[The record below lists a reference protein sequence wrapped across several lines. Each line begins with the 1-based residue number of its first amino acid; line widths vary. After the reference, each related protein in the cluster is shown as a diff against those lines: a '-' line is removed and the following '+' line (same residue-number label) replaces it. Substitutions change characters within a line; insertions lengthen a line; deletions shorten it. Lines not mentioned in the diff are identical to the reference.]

1 MMDQQV
7 IQWGRSYSDASLAA
21 LVGDGRVHSRVYTD
35 PAIFELEME
44 RIFSTVWVY
53 VGHESEV
60 PKGGDYQMRTLG
72 RTPVL
77 LVRGVD
83 KTVRVLI
90 NRCRHRGAQV
100 CETETGNSKFFQCW
114 YHGWTYDS
122 TGTLISVT
130 GKEGYGDRLDMKEM
144 GLSQAPRV
152 GTYRGF
158 VFASLAKEGESLEA
172 YLGTSAP
179 IFDLLVDASPTG
191 EIFADGG
198 AHKTQYLGNWKLVG
212 MDGYHPH
219 FVHAS
224 VMASMHRNPE
234 SGIGATHRE
243 DPFDDKARTRTVDFG
258 HGHAMLDFRQHRI
271 NHYQPHTEYLKKT
284 KGGAE
289 YVEAMHQAYG
299 DQRARTLISL
309 GGDPHLGFFPN
320 MQLIG
325 NQIRIITPL
334 APGLTQV
341 TMTAVRLGGVSEEIN
356 AERLRVHESFY
367 GPAGAG
373 SPDDAE
379 IFERVQ
385 RGLAAEVNPWV
396 EISRGMD
403 REQTDADGNTV
414 GLISDEVPQRGMMR
428 YWSELMTK
436 SLPTAQSLS

>member
-1 MMDQQV
+1 MDQQL
-7 IQWGRSYSDASLAA
+7 IHWGRSYTDASIAA
-21 LVGDGRVHSRVYTD
+21 LVGEGRVHSRVYTD
-35 PAIFELEME
+35 PALFELELE
-44 RIFSTVWVY
+44 RIFSTAWVY

-60 PKGGDYQMRTLG
+60 PKACDYQMRAIG

-77 LVRGVD
+77 LVRGAD

-100 CETETGNSKFFQCW
+100 CETESGNTKFFQCW
-114 YHGWTYDS
+114 FHGWTYDS
-122 TGTLISVT
+122 TGALIAVT
-130 GKEGYGDRLDMKEM
+130 AKEGYGDRLNMKEM
-144 GLSQAPRV
+144 GLNQAPRV
-152 GTYRGF
+152 DSYRGF
-158 VFASLAKEGESLEA
+158 VFASLAGEGESLETF
-172 YLGTSAP
+172 LGNAAGT
-179 IFDLLVDASPTG
+179 IDLLVDASPTG

-198 AHKTQYLGNWKLVG
+198 ANKTEYLGNWKLVG

-219 FVHAS
+219 FVHAT
-224 VMASMHRNPE
+224 VFAAMRRDPE
-234 SGIGATHRE
+234 AGIGATHRE
-243 DPFDDKARTRTVDFG
+243 DPFEDRARTRTLDMG

-271 NHYQPHTEYLKKT
+271 NHYDQHNEYLKKT

-289 YVEAMHQAYG
+289 YIEAMHKAYG
-299 DQRARTLISL
+299 DTRARTLISL
-309 GGDPHLGFFPN
+309 GGDPHVGIFPN

-334 APGLTQV
+334 APGVTQI
-341 TMTAVRLGGVSEEIN
+341 TMTAVRLGGVSDEIN
-356 AERLRVHESFY
+356 AARLRQHESFY

-385 RGLAAEVNPWV
+385 RGMVAEVNPWV

-403 REQTDADGNTV
+403 REQIDADGNIM

-428 YWSELMTK
+428 YWSQLMTK
-436 SLPTAQSLS
+436 SPVGARSTP

>member
-1 MMDQQV
+1 MDQQV
-7 IQWGRSYSDASLAA
+7 IKWGHTYTNTSIAG

-44 RIFSTVWVY
+44 RIFSTAWIY

-60 PKGGDYQMRTLG
+60 PKAGDYQMRSIG

-77 LVRGVD
+77 MVRGVD
-83 KTVRVLI
+83 RSVRVLI

-100 CETETGNSKFFQCW
+100 CETESGNTRFFQCW

-122 TGTLISVT
+122 TGALVSVT
-130 GKEGYGDRLDMKEM
+130 GKEGYGDRLNMKEM
-144 GLSQAPRV
+144 GLSPAPRI
-152 GTYRGF
+152 GSYRGF
-158 VFASLAKEGESLEA
+158 VFASLAKEGESLETF
-172 YLGTSAP
+172 LGNAGP
-179 IFDLLVDASPTG
+179 IMDLLVDASPTG
-191 EIFADGG
+191 VIYADGG
-198 AHKTQYLGNWKLVG
+198 AHKTEYLGNWKLVG

-224 VMASMHRNPE
+224 VFAAMHRNPE
-234 SGIGATHRE
+234 AGIGATHRE
-243 DPFDDKARTRTVDFG
+243 DPFEDTARTRTLDFG
-258 HGHAMLDFRQHRI
+258 HGHAMLDFRKHRI
-271 NHYQPHTEYLKKT
+271 NHYEPHAEFLKKT

-289 YVEAMHQAYG
+289 YIEAMHKAYG
-299 DQRARTLISL
+299 NERARLLISL
-309 GGDPHLGFFPN
+309 GGDPHLGIFPN

-325 NQIRIITPL
+325 NQIRIMTPL
-334 APGLTQV
+334 ACGVTQV

-356 AERLRVHESFY
+356 AMRMRQHESFY

-385 RGLAAEVNPWV
+385 RGMAAEVNPWV

-403 REQTDADGNTV
+403 REQLDADGNTV

-428 YWSELMTK
+428 YWSELMTR
-436 SLPTAQSLS
+436 STATERSVA

>member
-1 MMDQQV
+1 MNEQV
-7 IQWGRSYSDASLAA
+7 IQWGRSYTDASIAA

-44 RIFSTVWVY
+44 RIFSSAWIY

-60 PKGGDYQMRTLG
+60 SKAGDYQMRSIG

-77 LVRGVD
+77 MVRGID
-83 KTVRVLI
+83 QSVRVLI

-100 CETETGNSKFFQCW
+100 CETESGNTKFFQCW

-122 TGTLISVT
+122 TGALVSVT
-130 GKEGYGDRLDMKEM
+130 GKEGYGDRLNMKEM
-144 GLSQAPRV
+144 GLSQAPRT
-152 GTYRGF
+152 GSYRGF
-158 VFASLAKEGESLEA
+158 VFASLATDGESLETF
-172 YLGTSAP
+172 LGNAGP
-179 IFDLLVDASPTG
+179 IIDLLVDASPTG
-191 EIFADGG
+191 EIYADGG
-198 AHKTQYLGNWKLVG
+198 ANKTEYLGNWKLVG

-224 VMASMHRNPE
+224 VFAAMHRNPE
-234 SGIGATHRE
+234 AGIGATHRE
-243 DPFDDKARTRTVDFG
+243 DPFEDTARTRTLDFG
-258 HGHAMLDFRQHRI
+258 HGHAMLDFRKHRI
-271 NHYQPHTEYLKKT
+271 NHYEPHAQFLKKT

-289 YVEAMHQAYG
+289 YIEAMHKAYG
-299 DQRARTLISL
+299 GERARLLLSL
-309 GGDPHLGFFPN
+309 GGDPHLGIFPN
-320 MQLIG
+320 LQLIG

-334 APGLTQV
+334 ACGLTQV
-341 TMTAVRLGGVSEEIN
+341 TMTAVRLGGVSDEIN
-356 AERLRVHESFY
+356 AMRLRQHESFY
-367 GPAGAG
+367 GPAGSG

-385 RGLAAEVNPWV
+385 RGMAAEVNPWV

-428 YWSELMTK
+428 YWSELMTASRVPQR
-436 SLPTAQSLS
+436 SLA

>member
-1 MMDQQV
+1 MDQQL
-7 IQWGRSYSDASLAA
+7 IHWGRSYTDTSIAA
-21 LVGDGRVHSRVYTD
+21 LVGEGRVHSRVYTD
-35 PAIFELEME
+35 PALFELELE
-44 RIFSTVWVY
+44 RIFSTAWVY

-60 PKGGDYQMRTLG
+60 PKACDYQMRAIG

-77 LVRGVD
+77 LVRGAD

-100 CETETGNSKFFQCW
+100 CETESGNTKFFQCW
-114 YHGWTYDS
+114 FHGWTYDS
-122 TGTLISVT
+122 TGALIAVT
-130 GKEGYGDRLDMKEM
+130 AKEGYGDRLNLKEM
-144 GLSQAPRV
+144 GLNQAPRV
-152 GTYRGF
+152 DSYRGF
-158 VFASLAKEGESLEA
+158 VFASLAGEGESLETF
-172 YLGTSAP
+172 LGNAAGT
-179 IFDLLVDASPTG
+179 IDLLVDASPTG

-198 AHKTQYLGNWKLVG
+198 ANKTEYLGNWKLVG

-219 FVHAS
+219 FVHAT
-224 VMASMHRNPE
+224 VFAAMRRDPE
-234 SGIGATHRE
+234 GGIGATHRE
-243 DPFDDKARTRTVDFG
+243 DPFEDRARTRTLDMG

-271 NHYQPHTEYLKKT
+271 NHYDQHNEYLKKT

-289 YVEAMHQAYG
+289 YIEAMHKAYG
-299 DQRARTLISL
+299 DTRARTLISL
-309 GGDPHLGFFPN
+309 GGDPHVGIFPN

-334 APGLTQV
+334 APGVTQI
-341 TMTAVRLGGVSEEIN
+341 TMTAVRLGGVSDEIN
-356 AERLRVHESFY
+356 AARLRQHESFY

-385 RGLAAEVNPWV
+385 RGMVAEVNPWV

-403 REQTDADGNTV
+403 REQIDADGNIM

-428 YWSELMTK
+428 YWSQLMTK
-436 SLPTAQSLS
+436 SPVGARSTP